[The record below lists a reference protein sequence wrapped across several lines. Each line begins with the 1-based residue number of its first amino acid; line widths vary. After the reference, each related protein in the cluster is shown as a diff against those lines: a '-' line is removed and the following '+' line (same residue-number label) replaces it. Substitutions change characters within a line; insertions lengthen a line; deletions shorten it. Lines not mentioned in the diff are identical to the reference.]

1 MSESTKGVGD
11 SANAVGDQNGA
22 QPNDKKQVTTNPDLE
37 RALKDL
43 HKYKAQAKE
52 YEAKLAELEQGKM
65 LAEGK
70 KDELIATLQ
79 KQVTDLKG
87 KHGEM
92 QKTYAWDKVQGWL
105 KTKAA
110 TSGILSE
117 GGAVDKFVSLIDF
130 KGRNPFRDDATFQL
144 EETVLS
150 QVFEDA
156 KKEMP
161 YFFGKPSPSVKD
173 IVPNG
178 GAIDGGTDFSKM
190 SLDELKQHA
199 RKVSNGARA

>member
-1 MSESTKGVGD
+1 MSESVKGSGAPAEA
-11 SANAVGDQNGA
+11 SGA
-22 QPNDKKQVTTNPDLE
+22 QDGAQSKETKQASNPDLD

-52 YEAKLAELEQGKM
+52 YEQKLSEVEQGKM

-79 KQVTDLKG
+79 KQVTELKG
-87 KHGEM
+87 KHSDM

-110 TSGILSE
+110 TSGILAE
-117 GGAVDKFVSLIDF
+117 GGAVDKFVSLVDF
-130 KGRNPFRDDATFQL
+130 KGRNPFRDDSTFQL

-173 IVPNG
+173 VVPNG
-178 GAIDGGTDFSKM
+178 GAIEGGVDFSKM
-190 SLDELKQHA
+190 SLEQMKEWA
-199 RKVSNGARA
+199 RNNPRM

>member
-11 SANAVGDQNGA
+11 SANASGA
-22 QPNDKKQVTTNPDLE
+22 QDGAQSKETKTTSNPDLE

-52 YEAKLAELEQGKM
+52 YEQKLSEVEQGKM

-79 KQVTDLKG
+79 KTVTELKG
-87 KHGEM
+87 KHSEM

-110 TSGILSE
+110 TSGILAE

-130 KGRNPFRDDATFQL
+130 KGRNPFRDDSTFQL

-150 QVFEDA
+150 QVFEES

-173 IVPNG
+173 ITPG
-178 GAIDGGTDFSKM
+178 GGTIDGGTDFSKM
-190 SLDELKQHA
+190 TLDELKQHA
-199 RKVSNGARA
+199 RKVQNGARA

>member
-1 MSESTKGVGD
+1 MSEESKGSGAPAD
-11 SANAVGDQNGA
+11 KGGA
-22 QPNDKKQVTTNPDLE
+22 QDGSSKDQKQNQNPDLD

-43 HKYKAQAKE
+43 HKYKSQAKE
-52 YEAKLAELEQGKM
+52 YEAKLSELEQGKM

-70 KDELIATLQ
+70 KDELIVSLQ
-79 KQVTDLKG
+79 KQVTELKS
-87 KHGEM
+87 KNGEM

-110 TSGILSE
+110 QGGIIGD

-130 KGRNPFRDDATFQL
+130 KGRNPFRDDSTFQL
-144 EETVLS
+144 EETVLA

-161 YFFGKPSPSVKD
+161 YFFAKPGPSVRD
-173 IVPNG
+173 VNPQNQVESGNG
-178 GAIDGGTDFSKM
+178 DYSKM
-190 SLDELKQHA
+190 SLDQMREKA
-199 RKVSNGARA
+199 KTMSGVGVR